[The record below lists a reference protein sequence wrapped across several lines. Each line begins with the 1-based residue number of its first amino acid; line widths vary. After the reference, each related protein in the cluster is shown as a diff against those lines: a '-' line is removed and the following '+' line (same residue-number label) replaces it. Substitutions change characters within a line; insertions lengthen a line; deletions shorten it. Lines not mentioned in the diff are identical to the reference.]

1 MPGGTGYLQATIGW
15 VIVMIRTRGG
25 ALRSIR
31 RGIGLVVLGAVTAL
45 IAIGCGGGGDS
56 GGGGGGGE
64 TPTAKIVSDLPRQG
78 ANRAQTTT
86 MVNAI
91 NLALDERNG
100 KAGNIKI
107 EYESLDDATAQ
118 AGQWDAAKCAEN
130 AQSAAQDDEIIGWI
144 GPFNSGC
151 AAVEIPILN
160 EAGLAMISPANTYTG
175 LTKPTPDESEPDK
188 YYPTGERN
196 YARVI
201 VTDVQQGQAGA
212 AFMEDEGVETV
223 YILDDR
229 ETYGKG
235 VADEFQTAAEDLG
248 IEVIGREG
256 IDGSAPNYRSLMNK
270 IAADNPD
277 AIYFGGI
284 IENNAAQLIKDKVG
298 AGMSNEE
305 VIFVGPDGIFV
316 DELIIQGGNAV
327 EGIYTSF
334 GGIPPEKLGS
344 AGQEFIDKYE
354 ENYDDDVQPYTAY
367 AYEAANVMLDA
378 IERASEKAGGDV
390 PDREAV
396 IEEVFATQ
404 DYQGVLGTWS
414 FDEDGDTSLTRLSI
428 QEIEDGEFRLNR
440 ILDVEDMP

>member
-1 MPGGTGYLQATIGW
+1 
-15 VIVMIRTRGG
+15 
-25 ALRSIR
+25 LRKVR
-31 RGIGLVVLGAVTAL
+31 RGVSLVVLAAISAVL
-45 IAIGCGGGGDS
+45 FIACGGGGDS
-56 GGGGGGGE
+56 GGGGGGSAE
-64 TPTAKIVSDLPRQG
+64 TVKIVSDLPRQG

-91 NLALDERNG
+91 ELAIEERNG
-100 KAGNIKI
+100 KAGDLKI

-130 AQSAAQDDEIIGWI
+130 AQSAAQDEEIIGWI

-212 AFMEDEGVETV
+212 SFFADEGVESV

-248 IEVIGREG
+248 IEVIDREG

-270 IAADNPD
+270 IAAADPD

-298 AGMSNEE
+298 AGMANDE
-305 VIFVGPDGIFV
+305 VLFIGPDGIFV
-316 DELIIQGGNAV
+316 DELITQGGDSV

-334 GGIPPEKLGS
+334 GGIPPEELGS
-344 AGQEFIDKYE
+344 AGQEFIDTYE
-354 ENYDDDVQPYTAY
+354 QNFDDDVQPYTAY

-378 IERASEKAGGDV
+378 IERASEEADGGV
-390 PDREAV
+390 PDRQAV
-396 IEEVFATQ
+396 VEQVFATQ
-404 DYQGVLGTWS
+404 DYEGVLGTWS
-414 FDEDGDTSLTRLSI
+414 FDEDGDTSLTELSI
-428 QEIEDGEFRLNR
+428 QEIEDGEFRLNSV
-440 ILDVEDMP
+440 LDVSDMQ

>member
-1 MPGGTGYLQATIGW
+1 VT
-15 VIVMIRTRGG
+15 
-25 ALRSIR
+25 S
-31 RGIGLVVLGAVTAL
+31 LVVLGAVTAL
-45 IAIGCGGGGDS
+45 IAIGCGGGGS
-56 GGGGGGGE
+56 GGGGGGG
-64 TPTAKIVSDLPRQG
+64 PTAKIVSDLPRQG

-91 NLALDERNG
+91 NLAIDERNG
-100 KAGNIKI
+100 KAGDIKI

-130 AQSAAQDDEIIGWI
+130 AQSAAQDDQIIGWI

-175 LTKPTPDESEPDK
+175 LTKPTPDKSEPDK

-212 AFMEDEGVETV
+212 TFMADEGVNTV

-270 IAADNPD
+270 IAAADPD

-284 IENNAAQLIKDKVG
+284 IENNAAQLVKDKVG
-298 AGMSNEE
+298 AGMSNQE
-305 VIFVGPDGIFV
+305 VTFVGPDGIFV
-316 DELIIQGGNAV
+316 DTLITQGGNSV

-334 GGIPPEKLGS
+334 GGIPPEELGS
-344 AGQEFIDKYE
+344 AGQDFIDKYE
-354 ENYDDDVQPYTAY
+354 QNYDDDVQPYTAY

-378 IERASEKAGGDV
+378 LERASRDAGGDV
-390 PDREAV
+390 PDRKAV
-396 IEEVFATQ
+396 IEQVFATQ

-414 FDEDGDTSLTRLSI
+414 FDNEGDTSLTKLSI

-440 ILDVEDMP
+440 VLDVSDMQ

>member
-1 MPGGTGYLQATIGW
+1 M
-15 VIVMIRTRGG
+15 
-25 ALRSIR
+25 S
-31 RGIGLVVLGAVTAL
+31 LVVLGAVTAL
-45 IAIGCGGGGDS
+45 IAIGCGGGGSGGS
-56 GGGGGGGE
+56 GGGGG
-64 TPTAKIVSDLPRQG
+64 PTAKIVSDLPRQG

-91 NLALDERNG
+91 NLAIDERNG
-100 KAGNIKI
+100 KAGDIKI

-130 AQSAAQDDEIIGWI
+130 AQSAAQDDQIIGWI

-175 LTKPTPDESEPDK
+175 LTKPTPDKSEPDK

-212 AFMEDEGVETV
+212 TFMADEGVKTV

-235 VADEFQTAAEDLG
+235 VADEFQQAAQDLG
-248 IEVIGREG
+248 IEVLGREG

-270 IAADNPD
+270 IAAADPD

-284 IENNAAQLIKDKVG
+284 IENNAAQLVKDKVG
-298 AGMSNEE
+298 AGMSNQE
-305 VIFVGPDGIFV
+305 VTFVGPDGIFV
-316 DELIIQGGNAV
+316 DTLITQGGNSV

-344 AGQEFIDKYE
+344 AGQDFIDKYE
-354 ENYDDDVQPYTAY
+354 QNYDDAVQPYTAY

-378 IERASEKAGGDV
+378 IERASKDAGGDV
-390 PDREAV
+390 PDRKAV
-396 IEEVFATQ
+396 IEQVFATQ

-414 FDEDGDTSLTRLSI
+414 FDNDGDTSLTKLSI

-440 ILDVEDMP
+440 VLDVSDMQ